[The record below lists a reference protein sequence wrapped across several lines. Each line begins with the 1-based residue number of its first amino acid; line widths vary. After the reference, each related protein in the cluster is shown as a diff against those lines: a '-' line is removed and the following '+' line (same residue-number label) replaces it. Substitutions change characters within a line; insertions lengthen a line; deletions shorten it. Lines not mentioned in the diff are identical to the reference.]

1 MPRPKLYS
9 SGRALASNLEQ
20 ELSVPQVLMLLQE
33 YSDRLET
40 NTEATIS
47 TMVKSLMMSEASFT
61 PLKTQW
67 RKNCKQ

>member
-1 MPRPKLYS
+1 MPRRKLYS

-20 ELSVPQVLMLLQE
+20 EPSVPQVLVLFQE

-40 NTEATIS
+40 DTKATIS
-47 TMVKSLMMSEASFT
+47 TMVKSLVMNEASFT
-61 PLKTQW
+61 PMKTQW